1 MGGMTTSPLREG
13 ARVIALDDA
22 QRVLLLRYPEGG
34 GYFSAPVKP
43 RSAPNV
49 IPTLVRAIQ
58 LRMTSSSL
66 ASASPMFLR
75 GAVSV
80 R

>member
-1 MGGMTTSPLREG
+1 MGGMTTSPLREA

-43 RSAPNV
+43 VSNPV
-49 IPTLVRAIQ
+49 TL
-58 LRMTSSSL
+58 
-66 ASASPMFLR
+66 
-75 GAVSV
+75 GA